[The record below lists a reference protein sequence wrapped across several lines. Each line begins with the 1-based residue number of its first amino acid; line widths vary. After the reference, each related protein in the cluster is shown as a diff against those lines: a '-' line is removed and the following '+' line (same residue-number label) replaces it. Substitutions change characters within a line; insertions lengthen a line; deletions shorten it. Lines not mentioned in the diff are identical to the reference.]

1 MARTLMVATVLVT
14 PYGLFGLT
22 RSEFAWPSLAA
33 TLAVGFL
40 GTGIAFLMM
49 GSLVGSVG
57 ATRSTFI
64 TYLMPVVA
72 LVLGVVFR
80 NESIAPLAV
89 IGSLL
94 VIVGALLASRR
105 EAGSTRRVAPADIAD
120 DAP

>member
-1 MARTLMVATVLVT
+1 
-14 PYGLFGLT
+14 
-22 RSEFAWPSLAA
+22 
-33 TLAVGFL
+33 
-40 GTGIAFLMM
+40 
-49 GSLVGSVG
+49 
-57 ATRSTFI
+57 
-64 TYLMPVVA
+64 MPVVA